1 MSTETAVGRVPE
13 GPTGRQIITFA
24 NVDPGTASREARDVA
39 GLDLVDARD
48 IGTFESLEEVDA
60 DGVYFSALG
69 IAVVDSVPEQL
80 GSLSRAVGDS
90 TSPII
95 AVEPEVYVHAFD
107 TFETTGAA
115 EGVETGGT
123 GDGVDAI
130 DEAALDE
137 VDTDEEAED
146 ETDVAETYG
155 DTPTYTWGLKAVRA
169 IPPILHT
176 APWTGT
182 GIRIAILDTG
192 IDLGHP
198 DFAGRVLA
206 SQSFIPGE
214 PVHDGHSHGT
224 HCAGTAAGIRAPA
237 SGRRYGVAHH
247 SRLLVGK
254 VLSNSGSGT
263 SGQIL
268 AGIDWAIRSGAHVIS
283 MSLGSRVNVGQPH
296 YTYYEQAAVAALD
309 AGSLIVAA
317 AGNDGWSPVG
327 APANSPSVLA
337 VAALDQSL
345 QRASFS
351 CVALNGG
358 GGEINVAAP
367 GVATYSSVPVAKG
380 SYGYKSGTSMATP
393 HVAGVAARLAQK
405 TGFRGRALW
414 REIERTAV
422 PLPQSAQEVG
432 KGLAVVPIRR
442 MAVVAHPPTPWRPGP
457 IIDPGSADPGSTEPP
472 TQ

>member
-24 NVDPGTASREARDVA
+24 HVDPGTASREARDVA

-48 IGTFESLEEVDA
+48 IGTFESLDEVEA
-60 DGVYFSALG
+60 DGVYFSTLG
-69 IAVVDSVPEQL
+69 IAVVDSAPEQL

-95 AVEPEVYVHAFD
+95 AVEPEVYVHALD
-107 TFETTGAA
+107 TFETTGAS
-115 EGVETGGT
+115 EGVETVDTVGT
-123 GDGVDAI
+123 ASDGAS
-130 DEAALDE
+130 ALDE
-137 VDTDEEAED
+137 VGTDEDVED
-146 ETDVAETYG
+146 EPDAAETYA

-192 IDLGHP
+192 IDLEHP

-224 HCAGTAAGIRAPA
+224 HCAGTAAGIKAPA
-237 SGRRYGVAHH
+237 GGRRYGVAHH

-442 MAVVAHPPTPWRPGP
+442 MAIVVHPPTPWRPGP
-457 IIDPGSADPGSTEPP
+457 IIDPGSTEPGSTEPA
-472 TQ
+472 Q

>member
-1 MSTETAVGRVPE
+1 MSTASTVGRLPE
-13 GPTGRQIITFA
+13 GPTGRQIITFD

-39 GLDLVDARD
+39 GLDLTDSR
-48 IGTFESLEEVDA
+48 EVDA
-60 DGVYFSALG
+60 FETLDEVDGDGVYFATLG
-69 IAVVDSVPEQL
+69 IAVVDSAPEQL
-80 GSLSRAVGDS
+80 GALSRAVGDS
-90 TSPII
+90 TSPVL
-95 AVEPEVYVHAFD
+95 AVEPEVYVYAFD
-107 TFETTGAA
+107 TIDTTPEIVDEASV
-115 EGVETGGT
+115 VETGEET
-123 GDGVDAI
+123 ED
-130 DEAALDE
+130 DE
-137 VDTDEEAED
+137 VDEAE
-146 ETDVAETYG
+146 VYV

-169 IPPILHT
+169 IPPILYT

-182 GIRIAILDTG
+182 GMRIAVLDTG

-198 DFAGRVLA
+198 DFAGRVIA
-206 SQSFIPGE
+206 SESFIPGQ
-214 PVHDGHSHGT
+214 PVQDGHSHGT
-224 HCAGTAAGIRAPA
+224 HCAGTAAGIKSPG

-247 SRLLVGK
+247 ARLLVGK

-268 AGIDWAIRSGAHVIS
+268 AGIDWAIRQGAHIIS
-283 MSLGSRVNVGQPH
+283 MSLGSSVAVGQSH
-296 YTYYEQAAVAALD
+296 FVYYEQAAVAALN

-317 AGNDGWSPVG
+317 AGNDGWKPVG

-380 SYGYKSGTSMATP
+380 SYGVKSGTSMATP
-393 HVAGVAARLAQK
+393 HVAGVAARIAQK

-414 REIERTAV
+414 RELERTAV

-432 KGLAVVPIRR
+432 KGLAVVPVRR
-442 MAVVAHPPTPWRPGP
+442 MAVVAPAPMAWQPGP
-457 IIDPGSADPGSTEPP
+457 ISEPGPVVEPTTP
-472 TQ
+472 

>member
-1 MSTETAVGRVPE
+1 MSTETAAGRVPE

-24 NVDPGTASREARDVA
+24 HVEPGAASREARDVA
-39 GLDLVDARD
+39 GLDLVDAGD
-48 IGTFESLEEVDA
+48 IGTFGSLEEVDG
-60 DGVYFSALG
+60 DGVYFSTLG
-69 IAVVDSVPEQL
+69 IAIVDSAPDQL

-90 TSPII
+90 TSPIV

-107 TFETTGAA
+107 TLDGTETVA
-115 EGVETGGT
+115 GVEGT
-123 GDGVDAI
+123 EAVDDVDA
-130 DEAALDE
+130 DED
-137 VDTDEEAED
+137 AED
-146 ETDVAETYG
+146 EVEAAETYS

-224 HCAGTAAGIRAPA
+224 HCAGTAAGIKAPA
-237 SGRRYGVAHH
+237 GGRRYGVAHH

-268 AGIDWAIRSGAHVIS
+268 AGIDWAIRNGAHVIS

-414 REIERTAV
+414 RELERTAL

-442 MAVVAHPPTPWRPGP
+442 MAIVAHPPTPWRPGP
-457 IIDPGSADPGSTEPP
+457 IIDPDSTEPAE
-472 TQ
+472 Q